1 MTCTRMDGQVDPDGE
16 ECGNIVNEEVQ
27 QHESAMETQAQVIL
41 SRIHRLQGRQ
51 CQRHLQKHVQAF
63 VRHEQIATGVGCQ
76 ANRLA
81 KERREPNG
89 RYTNPRHA
97 VIEDRLIRQD
107 GLKNM
112 SKSSLINL
120 VKKLES
126 SSFNDDGSSKSL
138 NNMSSSPTLSK
149 MKAASRLPSFDISS
163 PHHLQSASAQHEHQ
177 PPSAIRTSSDVQ
189 LNAPDRNVIDCSVG
203 ILKHNLHHLEKDYD
217 SDATDSS
224 SGGDSCDE
232 SSYHNPVSLNGFAS
246 NNSSPSTP
254 LFSRKHSTS
263 ISISTEL

>member
-1 MTCTRMDGQVDPDGE
+1 MDGQVDPTSE

-27 QHESAMETQAQVIL
+27 LHESAMETQAQVIL

-76 ANRLA
+76 ALRLA

-89 RYTNPRHA
+89 RYVNPRHA
-97 VIEDRLIRQD
+97 VMEDKFMRQD
-107 GLKNM
+107 GLKSM

-126 SSFNDDGSSKSL
+126 SNFNNDGSSKSL
-138 NNMSSSPTLSK
+138 ENMSNSPTLSK

-163 PHHLQSASAQHEHQ
+163 SQHLQSPSAPQHEHQ
-177 PPSAIRTSSDVQ
+177 HPSAIRTSSEVQ
-189 LNAPDRNVIDCSVG
+189 LNAPENRNVIDCSVG

-232 SSYHNPVSLNGFAS
+232 SFHYNPVPLNGFVS

-254 LFSRKHSTS
+254 SFSRKHSSS
-263 ISISTEL
+263 ISNSTEL